1 MYYNHLDNCFV
12 SQWVWGKMEAVP
24 RAFLV
29 AKKQLLQS

>member
-1 MYYNHLDNCFV
+1 MCYNYLDNYSVF
-12 SQWVWGKMEAVP
+12 QWVQGKMKPVP